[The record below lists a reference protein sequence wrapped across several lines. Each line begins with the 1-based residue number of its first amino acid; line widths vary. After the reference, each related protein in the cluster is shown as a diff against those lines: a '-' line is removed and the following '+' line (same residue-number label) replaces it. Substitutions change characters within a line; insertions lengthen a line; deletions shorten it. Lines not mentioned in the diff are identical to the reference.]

1 MGVDASSAARG
12 QAWPVGAGLLLQVG
26 KKLRKPQNETQLD
39 FKSRS
44 IALPS
49 QNIGQDAERGVVSE
63 RKLTLKA
70 SPGLPSPP
78 PQGSR
83 PPLAVLPAADSG
95 SHQHACAQSCMAHE
109 AVLLDP

>member
-78 PQGSR
+78 PPG
-83 PPLAVLPAADSG
+83 VTPAPCRAASG
-95 SHQHACAQSCMAHE
+95 
-109 AVLLDP
+109 